1 MYTKKHLIQAFVLLA
16 LPASTWGATRA
27 VSNAGVIVG
36 CAATYSTIQAAINAS
51 APNDTVVVCN
61 TGVPFNEQVVISK
74 AITLAGQPGAEIQ
87 PNPLVANTASLIS
100 PFNPIAAAI
109 WVTPGTTGVIIY
121 GLIVDGSLNGISGCL
136 PNPIGIYYQN
146 ASGTAAYNAVK
157 NFELGPGLQG
167 CQAGIGIFAQT
178 DGSGGT
184 STVIAAFN
192 SVHDFQKT
200 GIVGNETGTTLTA
213 EANIVT
219 GVGPTPNIA
228 QNGIQIGFGA
238 TGSIT
243 GNTVSNVSYSP
254 CSTVANCPG
263 SATGILLY
271 DSSGAIVTR
280 SNNVSS
286 TQGAVVY
293 ISVDGGSI
301 SGNVISNTLV
311 FDGIDIDTDGSSP
324 GTGNTVSSNTIMNS
338 GESSV
343 YVDTASNSV
352 VNNKF
357 VEAPIGI
364 WFVAAGSS
372 QSGNKF
378 LDIPLSV
385 QSGPGSS
392 VANASLSGGPKPQP
406 AR

>member
-1 MYTKKHLIQAFVLLA
+1 MYKKKYLIQALVLLA
-16 LPASTWGATRA
+16 LPASAWARTRA

-36 CAATYSTIQAAINAS
+36 CAATFTTIQAAVNAS

-61 TGVPFNEQVVISK
+61 TGVPFNEQVVIST
-74 AITLAGQPGAEIQ
+74 AITLAGQTGAEIQ
-87 PNPLVANTASLIS
+87 PNPLVANTASLTS
-100 PFNPIAAAI
+100 GNPIAAAI
-109 WVTPGTTGVIIY
+109 WVTPGTSGVLVY

-136 PNPIGIYYQN
+136 PNPIGIYFQN
-146 ASGTAAYNAVK
+146 ASGTVADNAVRY
-157 NFELGPGLQG
+157 FELGSGLQG

-178 DGSGGT
+178 DGTSGI
-184 STVIAAFN
+184 STVIAALN
-192 SVHDFQKT
+192 SVHDFQKG

-213 EANIVT
+213 EENIVT
-219 GVGPTPNIA
+219 GVGPSPNIA

-254 CSTVANCPG
+254 CSTVADCPG

-271 DSSGAIVTR
+271 DSSGAIATR
-280 SNNVSS
+280 NNNISS

-293 ISVDGGSI
+293 FSVNGGTI

-311 FDGIDIDTDGSSP
+311 YDGIDIDTDGSSA
-324 GTGNTVSSNTIMNS
+324 GTGNTVSSNTVMNS
-338 GESSV
+338 SESSV
-343 YVDTASNSV
+343 YVDTAGNSV

-364 WFVAAGSS
+364 WFVVTGSS

-378 LDIPLSV
+378 VDIPLSV
-385 QSGPGSS
+385 QSGPGPS
-392 VANASLSGGPKPQP
+392 VANASHSASPKPQP
-406 AR
+406 MR

>member
-1 MYTKKHLIQAFVLLA
+1 MYTKKHLIQAVVLLA
-16 LPASTWGATRA
+16 LPASAWATTRA

-36 CAATYSTIQAAINAS
+36 CAATFTTIQAAVNAS
-51 APNDTVVVCN
+51 APGDTVIVCN

-87 PNPLVANTASLIS
+87 PNPLVANTASLTS
-100 PFNPIAAAI
+100 GNPIAAAI

-146 ASGTAAYNAVK
+146 ASGTAAYNAVRY
-157 NFELGPGLQG
+157 FELGAGLQG

-178 DGSGGT
+178 DGAGGT
-184 STVIAAFN
+184 STVIAALN

-243 GNTVSNVSYSP
+243 GNTVNNVSYTP
-254 CSTVANCPG
+254 CSTVANCTA

-271 DSSGAIVTR
+271 DPSGAITTR

-293 ISVDGGSI
+293 ISVNGGTIGS
-301 SGNVISNTLV
+301 NVISNTLV

-324 GTGNTVSSNTIMNS
+324 GTGNTVSSNTVMNS
-338 GESSV
+338 SESSV

-352 VNNKF
+352 VNNTF

-364 WFVAAGSS
+364 WFVVTGST

-378 LDIPLSV
+378 VDIPLSV
-385 QSGPGSS
+385 QSGPGPS
-392 VANASLSGGPKPQP
+392 VANASLRASPKPQP
-406 AR
+406 MR

>member
-1 MYTKKHLIQAFVLLA
+1 LIQAFVLLA
-16 LPASTWGATRA
+16 LPASTWATTRA

-36 CAATYSTIQAAINAS
+36 CAATFTTIQAAIAAS
-51 APNDTVVVCN
+51 APNDIVFVCN

-74 AITLAGQPGAEIQ
+74 AITLAGQTGAEIQ
-87 PNPLVANTASLIS
+87 PNPLLANTASLTS
-100 PFNPIAAAI
+100 GNPIAAAI
-109 WVTPGTTGVIIY
+109 WVTPGTTGVIISD
-121 GLIVDGSLNGISGCL
+121 LIVDGSLNGISGCL

-146 ASGTAAYNAVK
+146 ASGTVAHNAVR
-157 NFELGPGLQG
+157 NFTLGAGSEG
-167 CQAGIGIFAQT
+167 CQSGIGIFAQT

-184 STVIAAFN
+184 ASVLAFAN

-213 EANIVT
+213 TGNIVT
-219 GVGPTPNIA
+219 GFGPSPNIA

-254 CSTVANCPG
+254 CNSVANCAG

-271 DSSGAIVTR
+271 DASGAVATHT
-280 SNNVSS
+280 NNVSS

-293 ISVDGGSI
+293 ISVNGGSI
-301 SGNVISNTLV
+301 TGNVISNTLV

-324 GTGNTVSSNTIMNS
+324 GTGNTVNSNKIMNS
-338 GESSV
+338 SESSV
-343 YVDTASNSV
+343 YVNTAGNSV
-352 VNNKF
+352 LNNTF
-357 VEAPIGI
+357 IEAPIGI
-364 WFVAAGSS
+364 WFVATGSS

-385 QSGPGSS
+385 QSGAGPS
-392 VANASLSGGPKPQP
+392 AASLSLSPGPRPKP

>member
-1 MYTKKHLIQAFVLLA
+1 LYTKKHLIQALVLLA
-16 LPASTWGATRA
+16 LPASSWGATRA

-36 CAATYSTIQAAINAS
+36 CAATFTTIQSAVNAS

-74 AITLAGQPGAEIQ
+74 PLTLAGQPGAEIQ
-87 PNPLVANTASLIS
+87 PNPMVANTASLIS

-109 WVTPGTTGVIIY
+109 WVTPETTGVIIY
-121 GLIVDGSLNGISGCL
+121 GLIVDGSLNAISGCL
-136 PNPIGIYYQN
+136 PDPIGIYYQN
-146 ASGTAAYNAVK
+146 ASGTVAYDAVRY
-157 NFELGPGLQG
+157 FELGPGAQG

-178 DGSGGT
+178 DGAGGI
-184 STVIAAFN
+184 STVIAALN

-213 EANIVT
+213 EDNIVT
-219 GVGPTPNIA
+219 GQGPSPNIA

-243 GNTVSNVSYSP
+243 ANTVNNVSYSP
-254 CSTVANCPG
+254 CSSVANCPG

-271 DSSGAIVTR
+271 DPSGAITTHG
-280 SNNVSS
+280 NNISG

-293 ISVDGGSI
+293 ISVNGGTI
-301 SGNVISNTLV
+301 SNNVISNSIV
-311 FDGIDIDTDGSSP
+311 FDGIDIDTDGTSA
-324 GTGNTVSSNTIMNS
+324 GTGNTVSANTIMNS
-338 GESSV
+338 SESSV
-343 YVDTASNSV
+343 YVNTASNSV
-352 VNNKF
+352 VNNTF
-357 VEAPIGI
+357 IEAPIGI
-364 WFVAAGSS
+364 WFASIGSS

-385 QSGPGSS
+385 QNGPGSS
-392 VANASLSGGPKPQP
+392 VANGSLRGSPKPQP
-406 AR
+406 TR

>member
-1 MYTKKHLIQAFVLLA
+1 MKRNLIRAFVLLA
-16 LPASTWGATRA
+16 LPAATWATTRA
-27 VSNAGVIVG
+27 VSNAGVIQG
-36 CAATYSTIQAAINAS
+36 CAATFTTIQAAIAAS
-51 APNDTVVVCN
+51 APNDTVIVCN

-109 WVTPGTTGVIIY
+109 WVTPGTTGVIVY

-146 ASGTAAYNAVK
+146 ASGTAAYNAVRY
-157 NFELGPGLQG
+157 FELGPGLQG

-178 DGSGGT
+178 DGSGGVSKVT
-184 STVIAAFN
+184 AAVN

-219 GVGPTPNIA
+219 GLGPSPNIA

-254 CSTVANCPG
+254 CSTVADCTG

-271 DSSGAIVTR
+271 DSSGAITTR

-293 ISVDGGSI
+293 VSVNGGTISS
-301 SGNVISNTLV
+301 NVISNTLV
-311 FDGIDIDTDGSSP
+311 FDGIDVDTDGSSP
-324 GTGNTVSSNTIMNS
+324 GTGNTVSTNTIMNS
-338 GESSV
+338 SESSV
-343 YVDTASNSV
+343 YVNTASNSV
-352 VNNKF
+352 VNNTF

-378 LDIPLSV
+378 VDIPLSV
-385 QSGPGSS
+385 QSGPGPS
-392 VANASLSGGPKPQP
+392 VANASLSVSPKPQP